1 MRNVY
6 IHTFLGTAPYSVD
19 KMRWLEARDITDKI
33 VSPKEVIMTGITVVE
48 KEGAKYRVYH
58 VETVGDVRIVLL
70 DRFK

>member
-1 MRNVY
+1 MRNVF
-6 IHTFLGTAPYSVD
+6 IHNFLGTAPYSVD
-19 KMRWLEARDITDKI
+19 KMRWLEARNITDRI
-33 VSPKEVIMTGITVVE
+33 IPPKDIIMAGITVTE